1 MIEVDVSV
9 VKPLVIQIKDAVIYQ
24 NKHLV
29 LDDVNFEARV
39 GDFIYL
45 VGRTGQG
52 KSSLLKT
59 LYGDLPLQK
68 GDGTVCGYDLKLLNK
83 KTIPFFRRKIGIV
96 FQDFQLLHDRT
107 IYDNLSFVLKAVGIT
122 SEPTIKQK
130 IDEALTLVKLPHK
143 EQNYPSQLSG
153 GEQQRIAI
161 ARALINHPELILA
174 DEPTGNLDPET
185 SDEIMELFYN
195 IFKEQ
200 QTPVVMATHNYQ
212 LIEKFRGIIYM
223 CANGIVSKDMS
234 YVNR

>member
-1 MIEVDVSV
+1 MEADVSV
-9 VKPLVIQIKDAVIYQ
+9 IKPTIIQIKDAAIFQ

-68 GDGTVCGYDLKLLNK
+68 GDGMVCGYDLKQLNK

-96 FQDFQLLHDRT
+96 FQDFQLLQDRT

-122 SEPTIKQK
+122 SEPIIKQK

-212 LIEKFRGIIYM
+212 LIEKFKGIIYM
-223 CANGIVSKDMS
+223 CANGIVSKDES
-234 YVNR
+234 YVVVK